1 MDKVENQNNK
11 ILFKKL
17 VKIAIDNWKYIDYG
31 YLCRKLIYALA
42 RTQLMFHYED
52 PDFADDFTD
61 DEIKKI
67 EELIEVEYNSEKQY
81 KEYKRIVRLG
91 GGV

>member
-1 MDKVENQNNK
+1 
-11 ILFKKL
+11 
-17 VKIAIDNWKYIDYG
+17 
-31 YLCRKLIYALA
+31 
-42 RTQLMFHYED
+42 MFHYED
-52 PDFADDFTD
+52 PDFADYFTD

-91 GGV
+91 GGA